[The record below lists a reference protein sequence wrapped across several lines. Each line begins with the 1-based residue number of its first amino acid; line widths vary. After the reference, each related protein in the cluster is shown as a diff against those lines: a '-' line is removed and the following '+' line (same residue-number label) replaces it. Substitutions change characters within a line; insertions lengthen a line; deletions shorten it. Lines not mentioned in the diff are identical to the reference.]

1 LSDLSPELAAAPLR
15 QAQALE
21 SIAESLRELADSQ
34 LRIAAALE
42 RIGLPGSVTIELPR
56 EVREGARKQLK
67 GGV

>member
-42 RIGLPGSVTIELPR
+42 RIGLPGSVTIEQAR
-56 EVREGARKQLK
+56 AIREGPRKQLK